1 VIYNKLFFSS
11 NVGKNGYEID
21 HEDEY
26 LKLKKGPILLNVLL
40 NNLEPNKTLYQIC
53 VNMTSGK
60 YYFIVKL
67 WIYEKGLPNFL
78 SLLTLLVIK

>member
-1 VIYNKLFFSS
+1 
-11 NVGKNGYEID
+11 VGKNGYEID

-60 YYFIVKL
+60 YQFIVKFELKFEL
-67 WIYEKGLPNFL
+67 WI
-78 SLLTLLVIK
+78 